1 MAGIKKGS
9 GYKKARVVKPKAK
22 AKAKGRGRS
31 RSSTAAAAGSMKS
44 GFVKPNPASL
54 QPLSGKFKAFSQAKA
69 KQVEGKTKIV

>member
-9 GYKKARVVKPKAK
+9 GYKKARVVKPK